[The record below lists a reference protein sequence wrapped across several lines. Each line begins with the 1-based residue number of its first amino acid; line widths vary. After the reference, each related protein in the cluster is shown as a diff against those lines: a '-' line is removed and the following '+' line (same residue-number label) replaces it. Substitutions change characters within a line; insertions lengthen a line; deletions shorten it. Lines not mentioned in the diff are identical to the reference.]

1 MCKDVVKS
9 FESYGVAEHSAQ
21 IASIGAVGSE
31 ARQFEQP
38 NIKLTTA
45 WNCGEPSKHVI
56 RLEIV

>member
-21 IASIGAVGSE
+21 ITSIGAVGSE

-45 WNCGEPSKHVI
+45 
-56 RLEIV
+56 